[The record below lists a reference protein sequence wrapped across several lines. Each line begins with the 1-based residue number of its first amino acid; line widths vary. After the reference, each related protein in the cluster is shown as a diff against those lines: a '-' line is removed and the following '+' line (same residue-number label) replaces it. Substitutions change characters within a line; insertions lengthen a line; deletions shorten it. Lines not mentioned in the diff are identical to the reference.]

1 MKFKLP
7 FLIGSIITFMGIFLS
22 SCVEENFYAEGDIVL
37 EFSKDTLRFDTVFTQ
52 LGSAT
57 RFIKVKNPK
66 SLPVKVSVIQ
76 LPVPD
81 ESKFNIN
88 VDGIDQNLVRDVEI
102 GPMDSIYI
110 FAEVRINPDDPLSE
124 SPFVI
129 EDKILF
135 EVNGNMQ
142 EVHLE
147 AWGQNAN
154 YIPNQFARGQVAR
167 LSCNLSTIT
176 WDDPKPYVIYGLLV
190 IDSCTLEIPAGAE
203 IYMHGGIADND
214 LGVYSDGVIYTG
226 PRGRLMVK
234 GTAEEPVQF
243 ASDRLEEEFS
253 NIAGQWNGII
263 LGPDSRGHEIEHAII
278 KDAITAIVVDSLA
291 SLEISHTRISNASGS
306 GLFGRHSEIKAE
318 NCLIDNTGLH
328 AVACSYGGNY
338 EFEYCTFA
346 NYGNQEAAVLI
357 NNFLCR
363 GQLCETISVNPVN
376 FSINNSVIVGNS
388 GDEVSLTD
396 ITDGMEPAAFNYAF
410 SNCLVALDEI
420 LDQDQF
426 PNFLND
432 CDNCFEYMADDS
444 LFIDRF
450 AADFHLD
457 TMSVAIGKAIPVVG
471 IEFDLEGRL
480 RDLDMPDLGCY
491 EFIE

>member
-7 FLIGSIITFMGIFLS
+7 FLIGSIITFLGIFFS
-22 SCVEENFYAEGDIVL
+22 SCVEEKFNVAGDVML
-37 EFSKDTLRFDTVFTQ
+37 EFSRDTLRFDTVFTQ

-57 RFIKVKNPK
+57 RFVKVKNPK

-88 VDGIDQNLVRDVEI
+88 VDGINQNLVRDIEI

-110 FAEVRINPDDPLSE
+110 FVEVRINPDDPLSE

-142 EVHLE
+142 EVILE

-154 YIPNQFARGQVAR
+154 YIPNQFAKGQVAR

-190 IDSCTLEIPAGAE
+190 IDSCTLEIPSGTQ

-214 LGVYSDGVIYTG
+214 LGVYSDGVIYTA
-226 PRGRLMVK
+226 PRGKLSVQ
-234 GTAEEPVQF
+234 GTEDDPVLF
-243 ASDRLEEEFS
+243 ASDRLEEEFVGVT
-253 NIAGQWNGII
+253 GQWNGII
-263 LGPDSRGHEIEHAII
+263 LGPQSRGHEINHAII
-278 KDAITAIVVDSLA
+278 QDAITAVVVDSSA
-291 SLEISHTRISNASGS
+291 SLDISNTRITNPSGS
-306 GLFGRHSEIKAE
+306 GLFGRHSEIVAE
-318 NCLIDNTGLH
+318 NVLIDNAGLH
-328 AVACSYGGNY
+328 AIACSYGGNY

-376 FSINNSVIVGNS
+376 VSINNSIIVGNS
-388 GDEVSLTD
+388 GDEISLTD
-396 ITDGMEPAAFNYAF
+396 ITDGEEPATFKYAF
-410 SNCLVALDEI
+410 SNSLVAIDELLDE
-420 LDQDQF
+420 DQYPD
-426 PNFLND
+426 FLND
-432 CDNCFEYMADDS
+432 CDNCYEYAPDDS

-450 AADFHLD
+450 SADFHLD
-457 TMSVAIGKAIPVVG
+457 TLSVAIEKAVPVPG
-471 IEFDLEGRL
+471 ITTDLERRL
-480 RDLDMPDLGCY
+480 RDTENPDLGCY